1 MDYDF
6 LTKLLLKL
14 QTNLKI
20 IIVHD
25 TFIIKKTIETMI

>member
-1 MDYDF
+1 MDNDF
-6 LTKLLLKL
+6 FTKLLLKL

-25 TFIIKKTIETMI
+25 SFIIKKTVETMI

>member
-1 MDYDF
+1 MDNDF
-6 LTKLLLKL
+6 FTKLLLKL

-25 TFIIKKTIETMI
+25 SFIIKKTIETII